1 MPGPKDSFL
10 RAPPQPLSQSRG
22 LGCGVFPGPLLCS
35 WPASE
40 PGGQAT
46 HGDSLHTAVPRTR
59 PPNPERAPGPV
70 SLETGEVI
78 THCSPS
84 TTPYRPHAA
93 STFVQ
98 QMAGKSGLLG
108 PHTQEQAKGFSQAP
122 DWKKGTKLEAGAPS
136 RPRPL
141 HAAPAGPAR
150 AGSVCTGPHPQAGPR
165 SPLGPL
171 LPPEHGQPLPV
182 WEHTPTSEHV
192 AQGKNKHFLEAKVG
206 EKS

>member
-40 PGGQAT
+40 PGA
-46 HGDSLHTAVPRTR
+46 R
-59 PPNPERAPGPV
+59 PPVVTASTQSQKGCPGQCHWKQEP
-70 SLETGEVI
+70 VI
-78 THCSPS
+78 THGSAS
-84 TTPYRPHAA
+84 TAPYRPHAA
-93 STFVQ
+93 STFVRQ
-98 QMAGKSGLLG
+98 AAGKSGLLG
-108 PHTQEQAKGFSQAP
+108 PHTQERAKGFSQAP
-122 DWKKGTKLEAGAPS
+122 DRKKGTKLEAGAPS

-141 HAAPAGPAR
+141 HAARAGPAR
-150 AGSVCTGPHPQAGPR
+150 AGSARTGPHPQAGPR

-171 LPPEHGQPLPV
+171 LPPERGQPLPM
-182 WEHTPTSEHV
+182 WEYTPTSEHV
-192 AQGKNKHFLEAKVG
+192 AQGKNKHFLEAKFG